1 MEYPHTRIPH
11 MDTPLDNLPKQGLF
25 GHIIL
30 MWLIFVQF
38 WIVLTSH
45 GHDFLASLNWT
56 TQSSSQILLLSH
68 LSMHRPHLLPCSS
81 IQAFQWSF
89 SFFLSEQTQIG
100 FGQSTQPWMQSMSQG
115 QSEHKIKNLNSQDF
129 EKYMVSS
136 DLRIHPEHYFSPTL
150 WSKKFYPLEL
160 LSSHLRCT
168 QLQLLRN
175 PLNRLYHHH
184 K

>member
-1 MEYPHTRIPH
+1 MGQKLVMEPLDIWWWSLDQLLVHQMEYPHTRIPH

-56 TQSSSQILLLSH
+56 TQSSSQILLPSH

-115 QSEHKIKNLNSQDF
+115 QSEYKIKNF
-129 EKYMVSS
+129 
-136 DLRIHPEHYFSPTL
+136 LRKVYGLFR
-150 WSKKFYPLEL
+150 F
-160 LSSHLRCT
+160 
-168 QLQLLRN
+168 
-175 PLNRLYHHH
+175 
-184 K
+184 